1 MQLTL
6 EVVEGPDA
14 GKTARLGGML
24 EIGRDPSV
32 GLSLHDD
39 QASRRHARISM
50 QSAGPVLE
58 DLESSNGTFVNN
70 NELTGP
76 TYLTP
81 GDEVLIGVSV
91 IQVRSAEQI
100 AIQASAVRQ
109 IPPALAIAERRPTF
123 TEPTE
128 RAADKGK
135 KVVVPE
141 LDKLLDARTKAQA
154 KLAPLALVVLVVLVV
169 AIYLGTQSS

>member
-6 EVVEGPDA
+6 EVIEGPDA
-14 GKTARLGGML
+14 GKTARLGGTL
-24 EIGRDPSV
+24 EIGRDPGV
-32 GLSLHDD
+32 GLSLRDD

-50 QSAGPVLE
+50 QSGGPVLE

-76 TYLTP
+76 THLTA

-91 IQVRSAEQI
+91 IQVRSPEQI

-109 IPPALAIAERRPTF
+109 IPPALAMSERTPNF

-128 RAADKGK
+128 RGKGK
-135 KVVVPE
+135 IVVPE

-154 KLAPLALVVLVVLVV
+154 KLAPLALIVLVLLVV
-169 AIYLGTQSS
+169 AIYLGTQ

>member
-6 EVVEGPDA
+6 EVIEGPDA
-14 GKTARLGGML
+14 GKTARLGGTL
-24 EIGRDPSV
+24 EIGRDPAV

-76 TYLTP
+76 TYLTA

-109 IPPALAIAERRPTF
+109 IPPGLAIAERRPTF

-128 RAADKGK
+128 SARKDGK
-135 KVVVPE
+135 RVVVPE
-141 LDKLLDARTKAQA
+141 LDKLLDERTKAQA
-154 KLAPLALVVLVVLVV
+154 RLAPIAVIVLVLLVV
-169 AIYLGTQSS
+169 AIYLGTQST